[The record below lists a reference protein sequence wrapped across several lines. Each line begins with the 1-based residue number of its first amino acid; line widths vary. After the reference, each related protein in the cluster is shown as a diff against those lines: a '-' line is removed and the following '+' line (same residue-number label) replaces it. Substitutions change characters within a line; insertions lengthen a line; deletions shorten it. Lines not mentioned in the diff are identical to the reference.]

1 MKSRWIGLTT
11 VALIAG
17 AIIGYKAHL
26 TPDVQAAS
34 TSVPPRVLLLA
45 EPSEANDAGDSCA
58 EIIHL
63 VRAARERGVAVRE
76 LEAGSK
82 SNLLARYHMLVV
94 PTVVILDGD
103 GKEVAR
109 FEGEG
114 RTTVKAIRA
123 ALAAL
128 R

>member
-26 TPDVQAAS
+26 TPETEAAS
-34 TSVPPRVLLLA
+34 ASVPPRVLLLA
-45 EPSEANDAGDSCA
+45 ELSEADNAGDSCA

-63 VRAARERGVAVRE
+63 VRAVRERGLAVQE
-76 LEAGSK
+76 LEAGSQ
-82 SNLLARYHMLVV
+82 SDLLSRYRMLVV
-94 PTVVILDGD
+94 PTVLILDRD

-114 RTTVKAIRA
+114 RATVKAIRT
-123 ALAAL
+123 ALDAL
-128 R
+128 Q